1 MTIQGIAQI
10 ILILSSGFLCRL
22 VFSEDRK
29 GIRPGCFAF
38 ISASLSIGLLIVAGF
53 LLALASLFSVWGVIG
68 LEYVVLF
75 VAAFIKAGGFAGFKN
90 RREFYKNIQLFF
102 SISFS
107 KPELKPV
114 YIPFMLLFLL
124 LCILYFRPAE
134 YIHGG
139 FDPGIYINSGVNLAK
154 TGSPFFTDKIVN
166 DLGYE
171 KARRFLGM
179 FTINPLGV
187 SIINQFEGRMGSQF
201 YPGLPILYA
210 AAYRTAGYD
219 LFLYIQP
226 LIALLSLFALY
237 CFISSVFGKPA
248 AALAVALYSV
258 NLITVW
264 FARYPVAEPLAVLLI
279 SAGLYLLL
287 DFYEHGGKFKSVS
300 GGLMLSAAL
309 LTRPDAALAL
319 LPVSLVGLYR
329 YVWRKWKPGEGWFY
343 IMALAGFVASI
354 FYAVFYTGGYLRG
367 VFISFIGV
375 SVKKERALTK
385 AGILSLLLMIALA
398 TLILLLRKREKIVK
412 FLSRF
417 KRLAAFIPT
426 AAACILLSLVIFQFF
441 IRPALPFAFL
451 SPQDNSLV
459 RLGWYF
465 APLGVGWDKIQVLPQ
480 PWVWI
485 LLKGG
490 ILLAAI
496 AAAYAVEKAR
506 DYKKALFHLLW
517 IPYALLY
524 FQDLRIEPEHFWLNR
539 RYLMFILAG
548 IIACLSAAAIELW
561 KTRRGKDFKNILF
574 KTAAASL
581 ILFYAASFLLGTSL
595 IARNKEWKGMKQSL
609 ARFDASLPPKCAV
622 IIDGSEPH
630 TLEPLHL
637 PLMTFLD
644 REVSTLKNGSIHL
657 DSLPMMCEQL
667 AEMYGDV
674 IYITPESGRAPCI
687 PGRWGLIGTQK
698 IETKL
703 FETPFVLDYRPPA
716 KAVGYA
722 LPVNAY
728 IYISKRLRAANG
740 GFVDVGSEGDIYIT
754 GDWYGREEY
763 QGLTFR
769 WCGETAGFVTYI
781 DKDAEYIEMIA
792 ASGRTKGIPPANVTL
807 LINGCEIA
815 RFTAG
820 PFFRKYRF
828 PLPPGTRGDIE
839 LTIKTNPWTPADY
852 GIPDPR
858 RLGLKIDFIKIA
870 KKD

>member
-29 GIRPGCFAF
+29 GIRPGRFAF
-38 ISASLSIGLLIVAGF
+38 ISASLSVGLLIVAGF

-68 LEYVVLF
+68 LEYAALF

-90 RREFYKNIQLFF
+90 RRIFSKNIKVFF

-107 KPELKPV
+107 KLELKPV
-114 YIPFMLLFLL
+114 FIPLALLFLL
-124 LCILYFRPAE
+124 LCFLYFRPAE

-187 SIINQFEGRMGSQF
+187 SIINQFEGRMASQF

-210 AAYRTAGYD
+210 TAYQTAGYD
-219 LFLYIQP
+219 IFLYIQP

-237 CFISSVFGKPA
+237 YLISSVFGKPA

-264 FARYPVAEPLAVLLI
+264 FARYPVAEPLTVLLI

-287 DFYEHGGKFKSVS
+287 DFYEHGGKFRSVS
-300 GGLMLSAAL
+300 GGLMLAAAL

-319 LPVSLVGLYR
+319 LPVSLIGLYR

-343 IMALAGFVASI
+343 IVSFAGFAASI

-367 VFISFIGV
+367 VFVSFIGV
-375 SVKKERALTK
+375 SIKKERALTK
-385 AGILSLLLMIALA
+385 AGVLSLLLIIALA
-398 TLILLLRKREKIVK
+398 VLLVALKNRERIVR
-412 FLSRF
+412 FLGRF
-417 KRLAAFIPT
+417 ARVITFIPT

-465 APLGVGWDKIQVLPQ
+465 APLGIGWDKIQSIPQ

-539 RYLMFILAG
+539 RYQMFILVG

-561 KTRRGKDFKNILF
+561 NTRRGKDFKNILF
-574 KTAAASL
+574 KIVFGLL
-581 ILFYAASFLLGTSL
+581 IAFYAASFLLGTSL

-637 PLMTFLD
+637 PLMTFFG
-644 REVSTLKNGSIHL
+644 REVSTLKNSSVHL
-657 DSLPMMCEQL
+657 DSLPMMCEKL
-667 AEMYGDV
+667 AKEYGDV
-674 IYITPESGRAPCI
+674 IYITPESGRAPRI
-687 PGRWGLIGTQK
+687 PGRWGLIGAQK

-703 FETPFVLDYRPPA
+703 FETPFVLDYRPPV
-716 KAVGYA
+716 KAISYA
-722 LPVNAY
+722 LPVKAY

-769 WCGETAGFVTYI
+769 WCGETAGFVTFLE
-781 DKDAEYIEMIA
+781 KDAAYIEMIA
-792 ASGRTKGIPPANVTL
+792 ASGRTESVPPAYVML
-807 LINGCEIA
+807 LINGREIA
-815 RFTAG
+815 RFTAD

-828 PLPPGTRGDIE
+828 PVPPGIRGDIE
-839 LTIKTNPWTPADY
+839 LTIKTNPWTPANY

-858 RLGLKIDFIKIA
+858 RLGLKIDYLKFSY
-870 KKD
+870 